1 MMYEIDYYMSDI
13 ETGHIMRMR
22 CIQEAATESELLQ
35 DIKDKCKS
43 DGYIYIKGTVKQCN
57 V

>member
-1 MMYEIDYYMSDI
+1 MYEIDYYMSDI

-22 CIQEAATESELLQ
+22 CIQEAASESELLQ
-35 DIKDKCKS
+35 DIKDRCKS